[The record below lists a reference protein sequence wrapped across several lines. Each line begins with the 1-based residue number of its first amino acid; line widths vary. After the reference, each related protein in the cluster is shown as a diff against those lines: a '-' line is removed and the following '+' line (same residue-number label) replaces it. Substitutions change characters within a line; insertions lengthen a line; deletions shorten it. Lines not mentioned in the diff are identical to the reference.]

1 MAWTVTAE
9 AAAAAAWPEDSAE
22 VAAASATSATG
33 SGTSPGSAARRR
45 TGATSATVGR
55 LSVAVDG
62 VTLTPYS
69 CAGTGHIARN
79 CSQEEDTCYN
89 CNQVRLVFGF
99 KS

>member
-33 SGTSPGSAARRR
+33 SGTSPASAARRR

-55 LSVAVDG
+55 LLVDVDG
-62 VTLTPYS
+62 VTNPLIVCRNRTHCPQLQPGGGHLLQLQS
-69 CAGTGHIARN
+69 GEAG
-79 CSQEEDTCYN
+79 
-89 CNQVRLVFGF
+89 VWF
-99 KS
+99 